1 MVLVLVIVLTCLYY
15 GVKVE
20 FGYLLG
26 HKDRQE
32 VQTQAGPKPL
42 AKGHQLEV
50 LADYPA
56 MSFFFVC

>member
-32 VQTQAGPKPL
+32 VQTQAGPK
-42 AKGHQLEV
+42 GHQLEV
-50 LADYPA
+50 WDWRAPRIP
-56 MSFFFVC
+56 V